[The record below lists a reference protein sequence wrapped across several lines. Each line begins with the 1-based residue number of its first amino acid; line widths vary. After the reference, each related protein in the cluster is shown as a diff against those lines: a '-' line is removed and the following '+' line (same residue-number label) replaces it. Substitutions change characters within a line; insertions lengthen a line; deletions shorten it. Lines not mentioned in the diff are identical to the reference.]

1 MKILITGAAGGI
13 GSTLGY
19 ELYKAGHELI
29 LIDNF
34 RNGYPQNLIIS
45 GEKYGKFYNVDI
57 TATTILSHI
66 IQTEKIEAVIHL
78 AAITALPDCE
88 SNKSECIRVNVEGTT
103 SVLEACRKNGID
115 RILFSSTSA
124 VYENNNILDSPYKE
138 ELEIT
143 PSLFYSLSKKM
154 AEEICN
160 SYSTNYGMN
169 IQILRFFNVMG
180 PKQDLYRKSPPL
192 INYLVKCFI
201 NEESPVLHSDGEQL
215 RDYIHV
221 DDVVSLIQLLLKN
234 EPNSMTINVCS
245 GTLVSL
251 NDIVRYVKEE
261 LQSDIEPNY
270 RDASMLWDSYEK
282 LFKDDYSLN
291 KNVVTKE
298 VKKFCLGNNQKAK
311 SFGWIPN
318 EDMEHLIRKTVRE
331 IKNNYIINA

>member
-19 ELYKAGHELI
+19 ELRKAGHELI
-29 LIDNF
+29 LVDNF
-34 RNGYPQNLIIS
+34 RNGYLQNLTIN
-45 GEKYGKFYNVDI
+45 GETYGKFHNVDI
-57 TATTILSHI
+57 TATTKLSYLMES
-66 IQTEKIEAVIHL
+66 EKIEAVIHL

-88 SNKSECIRVNVEGTT
+88 SNKSECVRINVEGTT
-103 SVLEACRKNGID
+103 SVLEACRRNGID

-124 VYENNNILDSPYKE
+124 VYENNNISDSPYKE

-180 PKQDLYRKSPPL
+180 PRQDLYRKSPPL
-192 INYLVKCFI
+192 INYLVKCFMDG
-201 NEESPVLHSDGEQL
+201 ESPVLHSDGEQL

-221 DDVVSLIQLLLKN
+221 DDVVSLIQLLLTN

-251 NDIVRYVKEE
+251 NDIVKYVKEE
-261 LQSDIEPNY
+261 LHSDVEPNY

-298 VKKFCLGNNQKAK
+298 VKKFCLGNNAKAK

-318 EDMEHLIRKTVRE
+318 EDMEYLIRKTVRE
-331 IKNNYIINA
+331 IKSNYNSNA

>member
-45 GEKYGKFYNVDI
+45 GEKYGKFHNVDI

>member
-88 SNKSECIRVNVEGTT
+88 SNKSECIRVNVEGTA

-221 DDVVSLIQLLLKN
+221 DDVVSLIQLLLTN

-318 EDMEHLIRKTVRE
+318 EDMEHLIRKTVKE

>member
-45 GEKYGKFYNVDI
+45 GEKYGKFHNVDI

-251 NDIVRYVKEE
+251 NDIVGYVKEE

>member
-1 MKILITGAAGGI
+1 
-13 GSTLGY
+13 
-19 ELYKAGHELI
+19 
-29 LIDNF
+29 
-34 RNGYPQNLIIS
+34 
-45 GEKYGKFYNVDI
+45 
-57 TATTILSHI
+57 
-66 IQTEKIEAVIHL
+66 
-78 AAITALPDCE
+78 
-88 SNKSECIRVNVEGTT
+88 
-103 SVLEACRKNGID
+103 
-115 RILFSSTSA
+115 
-124 VYENNNILDSPYKE
+124 
-138 ELEIT
+138 
-143 PSLFYSLSKKM
+143 
-154 AEEICN
+154 
-160 SYSTNYGMN
+160 
-169 IQILRFFNVMG
+169 
-180 PKQDLYRKSPPL
+180 
-192 INYLVKCFI
+192 LVKCFI
-201 NEESPVLHSDGEQL
+201 NRESPVLHSDGEQL

-234 EPNSMTINVCS
+234 EPNSMIINVCS